1 MKRLLVGFVLML
13 SAPVASAETPH
24 VGVMADVGVPD
35 GASSSLVVRPLRHV
49 RFHGGIGYNLVS
61 TGWRGGLTLLAL
73 TGTAT
78 PTLSV
83 DYGHYAEGDANQ
95 LARMFSGDPS
105 YSSSYLERVGYDYV
119 NAHVGFELGSARTRF
134 YLRAGVSRVTTDLRD
149 THAMTTMDAGTVTVA
164 SDSHVS
170 VWTLSGRMG
179 LVIYLM

>member
-13 SAPVASAETPH
+13 IASSASAETPH

-35 GASSSLVVRPLRHV
+35 GASTSLVVRPLRHV

-61 TGWRGGLTLLAL
+61 TGWRAGGTLLPFS
-73 TGTAT
+73 GRAT

-83 DYGHYAEGDANQ
+83 DYGHYAAGDANQ

-105 YSSSYLERVGYDYV
+105 YSSSYLGRVGYDYI
-119 NAHVGFELGSARTRF
+119 NAHAGIELGSARTRF
-134 YLRAGVSRVTTDLRD
+134 YLRAGVSRVTSDLRD
-149 THAMTTMDAGTVTVA
+149 THVMATMDAGTVTVA
-164 SDSHVS
+164 SDSHVN

-179 LVIYLM
+179 LVIYLF